1 MSAVSLIPSLQ
12 SDALVRDIEQQLKD
26 ENAAIAANAKRD
38 AQSILVQ
45 ARAAARA
52 QLHEAIVELRE
63 ESHRRLTR
71 AKAQFA
77 TQKRALEQGRAA
89 KAVDEALP
97 LLQEALLARWR
108 DPEERQQWT
117 DAVARQCV
125 ARLRR
130 DAWVVH
136 HPAGWSKKEQ
146 ERFLAA
152 LGNDREVAFMADK
165 AIACGLRISADGAEL
180 DATPQGL
187 LADKTAV
194 AALLLEELGGSA
206 A

>member
-1 MSAVSLIPSLQ
+1 
-12 SDALVRDIEQQLKD
+12 
-26 ENAAIAANAKRD
+26 
-38 AQSILVQ
+38 VQ
-45 ARAAARA
+45 TRAAARA
-52 QLHEAIVELRE
+52 QLHDAIVELRE

-71 AKAQFA
+71 ANAQLA
-77 TQKRALEQGRAA
+77 TQRRAREHGRAA
-89 KAVDEALP
+89 KAVDEASP

-108 DPEERQQWT
+108 DPEKRRQWT
-117 DAVARQCV
+117 DAVARQCI

-136 HPAGWSKKEQ
+136 HPAGWSQKEQ

-152 LGNDREVAFMADK
+152 LGDDPEVTFMADK
-165 AIACGLRISADGAEL
+165 AIACGLRITADGAEL